1 MKTNGNASLPPW
13 GELEGGCNGN
23 ASLPPW
29 GELEGGQTLY
39 DGENVIEMNKD
50 LEELELELRRRVVR
64 FWYRKKDGTLREA
77 TGTRC
82 LALIPPEHH
91 PNGTGH
97 QPDFLVCYWDVE
109 RNHWR
114 CFDRTRFIGFEEN

>member
-82 LALIPPEHH
+82 L
-91 PNGTGH
+91 
-97 QPDFLVCYWDVE
+97 VCYWDVE

>member
-1 MKTNGNASLPPW
+1 MKT
-13 GELEGGCNGN
+13 EDKE
-23 ASLPPW
+23 
-29 GELEGGQTLY
+29 TMY
-39 DGENVIEMNKD
+39 DGEAVIEMNKD

-77 TGTRC
+77 TGTRR
-82 LALIPPEHH
+82 LSLIPEEQH

-114 CFDRTRFIGFEEN
+114 CFHRDRLIGFEEVPPDSADYSEGETFA

>member
-29 GELEGGQTLY
+29 GELEGGQ
-39 DGENVIEMNKD
+39 

-82 LALIPPEHH
+82 LSLIPPEHH

>member
-50 LEELELELRRRVVR
+50 LEAGGAGAGTAPPR
-64 FWYRKKDGTLREA
+64 GTLLVPQEGRHA
-77 TGTRC
+77 ARGYGHALPQPHTARASPQRHRPPARLPRLLLGRGAQP
-82 LALIPPEHH
+82 LALLRPH
-91 PNGTGH
+91 PI
-97 QPDFLVCYWDVE
+97 
-109 RNHWR
+109 HWV
-114 CFDRTRFIGFEEN
+114 